1 METGAHN
8 RIRFRVMFFA
18 VICFKL
24 SACRG
29 HTRAEMHF
37 PDSVGVVVLF
47 VVHPPLAEMEK
58 GKGIRARLS
67 GSMYVVRPAWHV
79 VCLVNNT
86 GCVFLPLLLVSPV
99 TSSRLAERRRISI
112 IDLEDG
118 GSVI

>member
-86 GCVFLPLLLVSPV
+86 GCVFLPLLLVSPRHIV
-99 TSSRLAERRRISI
+99 VFGREK
-112 IDLEDG
+112 EN
-118 GSVI
+118 